1 MKYRCAECHRSLIK
15 PAYTAPESM
24 GGWVLGRVCAEK
36 AGKARPKKRR
46 KCQIQQATAHAGQL
60 DMFVILEREYLV
72 ELATAPGRGDDED
85 DPLAAVPI
93 IQRLT
98 SAAEAA
104 PMLPR
109 GPVSVFDM
117 ARAPVTLAPTRAQ
130 EARALTRIERTDA
143 GVRCIRI
150 LPQETAEWQ
159 IKEAARRARQT
170 PPKPTKGVKTMGQ
183 KMAGM
188 LGMEPVSD
196 GYVARVS
203 VASSKQA
210 LPSKAEQARAQR
222 EQRERP
228 ARVRR
233 GKD

>member
-1 MKYRCAECHRSLIK
+1 MKYRCAECHRGLLK

-60 DMFVILEREYLV
+60 DMFHQLQREYIA
-72 ELATAPGRGDDED
+72 ELAAKPTPDED

-98 SAAEAA
+98 SASEAA

-170 PPKPTKGVKTMGQ
+170 PPKPTKGVKTMGS
-183 KMAGM
+183 KMATM
-188 LGMEPVSD
+188 LGMEPVESR
-196 GYVARVS
+196 YEARVS
-203 VASSKQA
+203 VALQKQA
-210 LPSKAEQARAQR
+210 TPSKAEQARAER

-233 GKD
+233 EKD

>member
-1 MKYRCAECHRSLIK
+1 MMRCAECHRSLIK

-60 DMFVILEREYLV
+60 DMFVILERAYLV
-72 ELATAPGRGDDED
+72 ELAAAPKPDED

-93 IQRLT
+93 IHRIV
-98 SAAEAA
+98 SAAGA
-104 PMLPR
+104 PSIALM

-117 ARAPVTLAPTRAQ
+117 WRSPVTLAKRKPEAVQHITRV
-130 EARALTRIERTDA
+130 ERTES

-210 LPSKAEQARAQR
+210 APSKREQSQAVREKVPARA
-222 EQRERP
+222 
-228 ARVRR
+228 RR
-233 GKD
+233 GKDKD

>member
-1 MKYRCAECHRSLIK
+1 MIYRCAACKRPLLT
-15 PAYTAPESM
+15 PAYTAPS
-24 GGWVLGRVCAEK
+24 GYVLGPKCAIV
-36 AGKARPKKRR
+36 AGKLKPARR
-46 KCQIQQATAHAGQL
+46 KGGACCGAAVVLAHPGQL
-60 DMFVILEREYLV
+60 DMFHQLQREYIA
-72 ELATAPGRGDDED
+72 ELAAKPTPDED

-98 SAAEAA
+98 SASEAA

-210 LPSKAEQARAQR
+210 APSKREQSQAVREKVPARAR
-222 EQRERP
+222 W
-228 ARVRR
+228 
-233 GKD
+233 GKDKD